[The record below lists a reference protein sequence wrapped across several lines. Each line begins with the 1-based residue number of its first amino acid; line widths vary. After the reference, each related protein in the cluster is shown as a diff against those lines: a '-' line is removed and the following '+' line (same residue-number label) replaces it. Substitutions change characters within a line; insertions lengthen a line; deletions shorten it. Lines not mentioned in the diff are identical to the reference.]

1 MIMAKGNRMYKMNSK
16 QSKHLFHR
24 TRKRQLGLTLIEL
37 MITVAIIG
45 ILASVAYP
53 SYIDHITRSNRA
65 EALRE
70 LTRFANL
77 QEQYFI
83 DHRVYSSTMKDLG
96 IGSGT
101 NYKLPS
107 GNYRVFPTIPNVGTF
122 QLRAKPLGTQYTNDV
137 SCRSIRITNTGRK
150 LPDVCWEK

>member
-1 MIMAKGNRMYKMNSK
+1 MITNNQKTEPNMEYLDNK
-16 QSKHLFHR
+16 
-24 TRKRQLGLTLIEL
+24 TLGFTLMEV

-45 ILASVAYP
+45 ILASIAYP
-53 SYIDHITRSNRA
+53 SYVDHITRSNRA
-65 EALRE
+65 EALQE

-83 DHRVYSSTMKDLG
+83 DNRVYSATMKDLG

-107 GNYRVFPTIPNVGTF
+107 QNYRIVPTIPANAGTF
-122 QLRAKPLGTQYTNDV
+122 RLRAKALGVQLANDPTCTNID
-137 SCRSIRITNTGRK
+137 ITDTGRK
-150 LPDVCWEK
+150 TPAVCWEQ